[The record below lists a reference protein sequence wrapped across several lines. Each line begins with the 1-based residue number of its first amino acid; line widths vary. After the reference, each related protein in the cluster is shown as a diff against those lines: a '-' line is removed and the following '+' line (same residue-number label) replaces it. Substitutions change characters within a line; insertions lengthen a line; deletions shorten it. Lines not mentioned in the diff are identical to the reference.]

1 MTITELA
8 KQLKVSRARVYQ
20 IIDALDNKDKPSK
33 DKDGHYILSDQVVNA
48 IRKYYAK
55 TNVKSNKAD
64 SSQTLDII
72 KRQLDIK
79 DQQIAKLQKLVDQ
92 SQQLQLQTQKQLE
105 ETNKKVKLL
114 EKKPL
119 DLDSKSIKN
128 DSSIITPATGKSSTG
143 SQKNGWFKHLFK
155 R

>member
-1 MTITELA
+1 MTITELS

-20 IIDALDNKDKPSK
+20 IIDVLDDKDKPSK
-33 DKDGHYILSDQVVNA
+33 DNDGHYILSDQVVNA

-64 SSQTLDII
+64 SNQTLDIL

-79 DQQIAKLQKLVDQ
+79 DQQIAKLQKLIDQ
-92 SQQLQLQTQKQLE
+92 SQQLQLKTQNQLE

-114 EKKPL
+114 EKKPS

-128 DSSIITPATGKSSTG
+128 DSDIITPAAVKNSTG
-143 SQKNGWFKHLFK
+143 GQKIGWFKRLFK